1 MKVLVLAACIGM
13 VGLIGAVSPKYQ
25 RTSRAVGVA
34 ANDQSATVLRSES
47 EVKPDGFQYVF
58 ETDNA
63 ISAQATGS
71 LKKGPEGDFLVIQG
85 QYQYTAPDG
94 TPIQVNYESD
104 ESGFRPTGAHIP
116 TPPPVPEAIARAL
129 AYIAAHPPPVEK
141 RP

>member
-1 MKVLVLAACIGM
+1 MKVLVLVVCIGM
-13 VGLIGAVSPKYQ
+13 VGLIGAVPSKFQ
-25 RTSRAVGVA
+25 RTRRAVAVA

-47 EVKPDGFQYVF
+47 EVKSDGFQYLF
-58 ETDNA
+58 ETDNG

-71 LKKGPEGDFLVIQG
+71 LRKGAEGESLVIQG

-104 ESGFRPTGAHIP
+104 ESGYRPNGAHIP
-116 TPPPVPEAIARAL
+116 TPPPIPDAIKRAL
-129 AYIAAHPPPVEK
+129 DYIAAHPPPVEK